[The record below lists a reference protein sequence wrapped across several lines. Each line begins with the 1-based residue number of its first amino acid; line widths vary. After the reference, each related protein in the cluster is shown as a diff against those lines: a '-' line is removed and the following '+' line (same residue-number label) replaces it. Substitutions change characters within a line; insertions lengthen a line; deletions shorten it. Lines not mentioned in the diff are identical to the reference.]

1 MTTHDADSET
11 WGSFPELPG
20 EHLSWHQ
27 TAPWLSQRS
36 EIVTQHG
43 QVLAAVE
50 GVRLFPVPGL
60 MPRPPRRVTIGQ
72 VTYQVGGR
80 TFGARVTAPDGSTIL
95 SFTGVKNFERQ
106 AGAVAHMSN
115 GQSLRFPVQGT
126 SKSNAVMTA
135 TDDSG
140 DPVFRLGRV
149 RNTRR
154 GQERKKVVEIV
165 VEPGRQITPDL
176 LLVMATGY
184 YNLYTFFDRSAGG

>member
-1 MTTHDADSET
+1 
-11 WGSFPELPG
+11 
-20 EHLSWHQ
+20 
-27 TAPWLSQRS
+27 
-36 EIVTQHG
+36 
-43 QVLAAVE
+43 
-50 GVRLFPVPGL
+50 
-60 MPRPPRRVTIGQ
+60 
-72 VTYQVGGR
+72 
-80 TFGARVTAPDGSTIL
+80 
-95 SFTGVKNFERQ
+95 
-106 AGAVAHMSN
+106 
-115 GQSLRFPVQGT
+115 
-126 SKSNAVMTA
+126 MTA